1 MTKSTLLI
9 VEDDAGLRSS
19 LVKSFRKKGYEVLEA
34 SRASDASRIVH
45 QQNVDLVLLDMRLAE
60 GTGLDVLAEVRD
72 LDDEIAVIMMTAF
85 PEVKTAVRAM
95 KDGARDFIV
104 KPFELDELHLSVQR
118 AMETRELRRE
128 VRRLDR
134 ERISR
139 DEMTEILGSS
149 AVIEAMRGQI
159 GKVAQADTP
168 VLVVGETGTGKELVA
183 DSIHRLSPRTKRP
196 LIKVNCSA
204 FSEQLLEDE
213 LFGHEKGAFTDAR
226 EARAGI
232 FEMAT
237 GGTLFLDEISEMK
250 PGLQAK
256 LLRVSEGMP
265 FRRVGGQREIRT
277 DTRIIAAT
285 NRDLQAR
292 IREGL
297 FREDLYYRL
306 NVFQIAVPPLRNRS
320 DDIALLARFF
330 LQRSATAL
338 RRPVPVLTSQAEAIL
353 LDYPWPGNVRELR
366 NVMERAV
373 ILCETGRIGPEHI
386 PTELRTAEF
395 IRRHVPSDPAG
406 LLPLKAIEARYLRH
420 VLQSTD
426 GNLSEAARILGIA
439 RNTLKAKVGEPAD
452 TSACDESP

>member
-19 LVKSFRKKGYEVLEA
+19 LVKSFQKRGYEVLEA
-34 SRASDASRIVH
+34 SRASEARRIVH
-45 QQNVDLVLLDMRLAE
+45 QQNVDLVLLDIRLAE
-60 GTGLDVLAEVRD
+60 GSGLDVLAEVRD

-104 KPFELDELHLSVQR
+104 KPFELDELHLSVER
-118 AMETRELRRE
+118 VMEARELRRE

-134 ERISR
+134 ERIGR
-139 DEMTEILGSS
+139 DEITEILGGSS
-149 AVIEAMRGQI
+149 IIEAMREQI
-159 GKVAQADTP
+159 RKVAQADTA

-183 DSIHRLSPRTKRP
+183 DSIHRLSPRTNQP

-213 LFGHEKGAFTDAR
+213 LFGHEKGAFTDAG
-226 EARAGI
+226 EARAGL
-232 FEMAT
+232 FEMASS
-237 GGTLFLDEISEMK
+237 GTLFLDEISEMK

-256 LLRVSEGMP
+256 LLRVIEGMP

-277 DTRIIAAT
+277 DVRVIAAT

-292 IREGL
+292 IRDGL
-297 FREDLYYRL
+297 FREDLYYRI
-306 NVFQIAVPPLRNRS
+306 NAFQIAVPPLRDRS
-320 DDIALLARFF
+320 DDIARLARFF

-338 RRPVPVLTSQAEAIL
+338 RRPVPVLLSQAEAIL

-373 ILCETGRIGPEHI
+373 ILCETGEIGPAHI

-395 IRRHVPSDPAG
+395 IRQHASGDPDA
-406 LLPLKAIEARYLRH
+406 LPTLKTIEHRYVQH
-420 VLQSTD
+420 VLQSTGD
-426 GNLSEAARILGIA
+426 NLSDAARILGIA
-439 RNTLKAKVGEPAD
+439 RNTLKAKLGGQAE
-452 TSACDESP
+452 SASRD